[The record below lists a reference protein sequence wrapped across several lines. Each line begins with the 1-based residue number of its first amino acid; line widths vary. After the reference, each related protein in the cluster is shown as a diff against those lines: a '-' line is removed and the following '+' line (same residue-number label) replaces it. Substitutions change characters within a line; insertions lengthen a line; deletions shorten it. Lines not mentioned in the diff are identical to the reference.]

1 MKLVFVNAM
10 HDLFNLDSTASL
22 SQPPVPLAVLNNA
35 TPEVINT
42 ALVDEQTDAVHFDG
56 DTFAFTVAT
65 QFAAK
70 VYKYSDA
77 LRAIGKKVIL
87 GGIHVTV
94 CPDEAMRHA
103 DAIVVGEAETVWPTV
118 CADLLTGR
126 LKKRYQGSPTPSSQ
140 MKAVDYSFFTKRPYL
155 TPASLYAT
163 RGCNHR
169 CSFCVSSNY
178 MGPLRVKPLDVLE
191 QEMDQLH
198 DLYPGAFLQFTDDN
212 LLADRDHGAKVLD
225 LLRLKKR
232 RFVTMVTLD
241 QFCDLDLMQDMA
253 QSGCLGVAVGVESV
267 DDDNCLSVDKGHNV
281 GQPFPEAVRHANE
294 LGIQVAALL
303 MVGLPHDTP
312 ERLERTQ
319 RYLEKIP
326 CSIYDLRIMRIY
338 PGSRLYGQ
346 MVASGNVARAW
357 WLGEEPVATNRFLPG
372 HLRVHFNHDHFKPV
386 QLQRQTLKLVQ
397 ELNRMSANSISH
409 VMRVGRRGKATRFAA
424 AALSARRKTARQAQE
439 LLKSVEGVA

>member
-1 MKLVFVNAM
+1 MKLVFVNVM

-35 TPEVINT
+35 TPKTINT
-42 ALVDEQTDAVHFDG
+42 ALVDEQTDTVLFHG
-56 DTFAFTVAT
+56 DAFAFTVAT

-70 VYKYSDA
+70 VYKHADD
-77 LRAIGKKVIL
+77 LRALGKKVIL
-87 GGIHVTV
+87 GGIHVSV
-94 CPDEAMRHA
+94 CPEEAARHA
-103 DAIVVGEAETVWPTV
+103 DAIVVGEAETVWPMV
-118 CADLLTGR
+118 CEDLLADR
-126 LKKRYQGSPTPSSQ
+126 LKERYEGSPTPPSQ
-140 MKAVDYSFFTKRPYL
+140 MMPVDYQFFANRPYL

-178 MGPLRVKPLDVLE
+178 MGPLRAKPLDVLE

-212 LLADRDHGAKVLD
+212 LLADRDHGARVLE

-241 QFCDLDLMQDMA
+241 QFCDTDLLQEMA
-253 QSGCLGVAVGVESV
+253 GSGCLGVAVGVESI
-267 DDDNCLSVDKGHNV
+267 DDDNCLSVDKEHNA

-312 ERLERTQ
+312 ERLERT
-319 RYLEKIP
+319 RCYLEEIP

-338 PGSRLYGQ
+338 PGSRLYDQ
-346 MVASGNVARAW
+346 MAASGNVAEDW
-357 WLGEEPVATNRFLPG
+357 WLGDEPVATNRFLPG
-372 HLRVHFNHDHFKPV
+372 HMRVHFDHDHFRPI
-386 QLQRQTLKLVQ
+386 QLQRQTLKLVR
-397 ELNRMSANSISH
+397 ELNRMNSGIISH
-409 VMRVGRRGKATRFAA
+409 VMRVGRRGEAAKFAA

-439 LLKSVEGVA
+439 LLKYIEKAA